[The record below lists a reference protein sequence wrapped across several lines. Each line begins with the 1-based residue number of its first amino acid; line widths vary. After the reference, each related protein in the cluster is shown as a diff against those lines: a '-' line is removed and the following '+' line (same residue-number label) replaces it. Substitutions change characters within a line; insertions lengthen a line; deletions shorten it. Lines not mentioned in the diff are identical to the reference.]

1 MSLTKQLAAA
11 RQRRAIRQREKR
23 ESQRRQAIAS
33 GKPVRESKAEVVE
46 KVTSAMFAR
55 DFLNDLD
62 RLLIAR
68 GATLCLSWRGKKGQ
82 LYLLTGDEEA
92 PTVEVLMEARRNSST
107 VLGCFEGEIGQ
118 RILAL
123 MRQHEISMC
132 IGWVSG
138 ALLLQAGNQSVS
150 TTYCLTMIRA
160 PKEGSHSRYM
170 NETEQEARHG

>member
-1 MSLTKQLAAA
+1 MSLATLLAAA
-11 RQRRAIRQREKR
+11 RQRRAGRQREKR
-23 ESQRRQAIAS
+23 ETKRQQAVAS
-33 GKPVRESKAEVVE
+33 GKPVRESKVEVVE
-46 KVTSAMFAR
+46 KVTSALFAR

-68 GATLCLSWRGKKGQ
+68 SAELCLSWYGKRAQ
-82 LYLLTGDEEA
+82 LYIRTGDKSA
-92 PTVEVLMEARRNSST
+92 PTIEVLMQARRNSSN

-150 TTYCLTMIRA
+150 TTYCLTMIRVSR
-160 PKEGSHSRYM
+160 EGSQGRYM